1 MSKARDIANILSAN
15 TAIATDAEVSS
26 AVSAAVSTHATAA
39 NGHIGR
45 GTTQNRPVSATV
57 GDFYFDTT
65 LNSLMVYKSAGWEK
79 ASQDPAPQIASISP
93 TTAAT
98 TGTVVTITGSSFK
111 SGLSVD
117 FIGTN
122 SVSYTSPLAT
132 FVGATT
138 VTATTPNLP
147 VEYEPYDVKV
157 INNDN
162 QFAVLQ
168 NCLDS
173 GGTPI
178 WSTASGNIANVFQ
191 GSSLSVS
198 VSATDPDGTSIIYSS
213 TDLPVWAS
221 INSSTGQITGTA
233 PVGSSDTTHS
243 FTVVASDGVNTSSRS
258 FNVVSVYGDG
268 SSSARAFTSSAA
280 LKQYASAN
288 GYYWVNINGT
298 PTQIYSDITADSGL
312 WYLVAFAQNGKLSGR
327 LNASNGTY
335 VVGTRGTNTANLN
348 AVNLTNSSSR
358 IAFAWNQSGTP
369 NGGILS
375 YDNAVSFATPSNT
388 MSLDGSLNPSVANF
402 QSNVSDPQRSSFN
415 ISILKGASGFSASD
429 TFYTRKT
436 TFSVNYGNSY
446 GIVKMGSSG
455 NQLDWGPDG
464 QTFASVYLSYVG
476 AASEQNGY
484 ITHSG
489 TQNGFVPS
497 TLSMWVKV
505 I

>member
-1 MSKARDIANILSAN
+1 M
-15 TAIATDAEVSS
+15 
-26 AVSAAVSTHATAA
+26 
-39 NGHIGR
+39 G
-45 GTTQNRPVSATV
+45 
-57 GDFYFDTT
+57 F
-65 LNSLMVYKSAGWEK
+65 EK
-79 ASQDPAPQIASISP
+79 
-93 TTAAT
+93 
-98 TGTVVTITGSSFK
+98 FK
-111 SGLSVD
+111 S
-117 FIGTN
+117 
-122 SVSYTSPLAT
+122 
-132 FVGATT
+132 FV
-138 VTATTPNLP
+138 
-147 VEYEPYDVKV
+147 VKV

-173 GGTPI
+173 GATPV

-198 VSATDPDGTSIIYSS
+198 VSASDPDGTSIIYSS
-213 TDLPVWAS
+213 TNLPVWAS
-221 INSSTGQITGTA
+221 INSSTGQITGTV

-243 FTVVASDGVNTSSRS
+243 FTITASDGVNTSSRS
-258 FNVVSVYGDG
+258 FNVVSIYGDG
-268 SSSARAFTSSAA
+268 SSSSRAFSSSAT

-298 PTQIYSDITADSGL
+298 PTQLYADVTADSGL

-348 AVNLTNSSSR
+348 AVSLTNSSSR

-369 NGGILS
+369 NAGILS
-375 YDNAVSFATPSNT
+375 YDNAISFITPSNT
-388 MSLDGSLNPSVANF
+388 MSLDGSLNPDVANF
-402 QSNVSDPQRSSFN
+402 QTNVSNSERYSFN

-436 TFSVNYGNSY
+436 TFAVNYSNSY

-455 NQLDWGPDG
+455 TQLDWGPDT

-476 AASEQNGY
+476 APAEQNGY
-484 ITHSG
+484 ITPNG